1 MTNAEKFKEVFGF
14 GVCAQTPCRDCPLSH
29 PDKCTQVE
37 FWQSEYQE
45 PNVQAERQKW
55 VDALTRI
62 KSEFHS
68 NYFDDEGAV
77 EELFDEIID
86 KHTKELMK

>member
-1 MTNAEKFKEVFGF
+1 MLDNLPCDACIEK
-14 GVCAQTPCRDCPLSH
+14 
-29 PDKCTQVE
+29 
-37 FWQSEYQE
+37 FWQSEYKE

-68 NYFDDEGAV
+68 NYFDDGGAV
-77 EELFDEIID
+77 EELFDEIIERQ
-86 KHTKELMK
+86 TRRLMK